1 MIETQGQSQENNG
14 QRSVKSVNILDI
26 LSSEGFK
33 KEMGKIVPF
42 SNRTERLASIARFQV
57 KQNPTLQRC
66 RPSTIA
72 RSVYRACELGLS
84 LGMGGEAYL
93 IPYGDDCQLVIGYKG
108 LINLAAR
115 TGSLKQID
123 ADVVRADDEF
133 EYYKTDRVHF
143 LHRPNFKKLDSA
155 IELVYARAELR
166 EGGFTVTVMPVSEI
180 KEIES
185 VSKSKAIWTKH
196 WNEMAKKTA
205 IRRLI
210 KTLPN
215 MGWLEKFLAE
225 DIDEKEIN
233 ENYSADVEK
242 LSKSDRI
249 ANLLGEESRAQADS
263 CRPEVNEEV
272 VNHDGL

>member
-1 MIETQGQSQENNG
+1 MIEAQGQSQENNG
-14 QRSVKSVNILDI
+14 QKTTKSVNILDI

-42 SNRTERLASIARFQV
+42 SNQTERLASIARFQV

-66 RPSTIA
+66 RPATIA

-115 TGSLKQID
+115 TGSLRQID

-143 LHRPNFKKLDSA
+143 LHRPNFKKLDAA
-155 IELVYARAELR
+155 IELIYARAELR

-180 KEIES
+180 KEIEN
-185 VSKSKAIWTKH
+185 VSKSKAIWAKH

-215 MGWLEKFLAE
+215 MGWLEKFLSE
-225 DIDEKEIN
+225 DLDEKEIN

-242 LSKSDRI
+242 LSKSDRL
-249 ANLLGEESRAQADS
+249 ANQLSKANVSEEGQVDR
-263 CRPEVNEEV
+263 EE
-272 VNHDGL
+272 DE